1 MPSTIRY
8 EELSTADFLAQ
19 GFDKVIVPV
28 GSCEAHGDHLPFGT
42 DAYVAHDLALA
53 VAARVERTMVLP
65 PTWFGMSHHYRHK
78 PMSVSLSH
86 DTTIAL
92 FRDILRSVIG
102 WGFRKVLAINGH
114 DGNIPCLQVAA
125 QDVKLEHPDAAIA
138 LVDAWWTVGLS
149 LLPKGVWDTHE
160 GYGHGG
166 EAETSI
172 ALAMIPHLTDPTRAR
187 GMVDRKDTLIKEI
200 WNYQELTDEG
210 ATGDGRAATAEKGSQ
225 MKAAI
230 VDYIVS
236 FIERK
241 EREGWVIQR
250 QPA

>member
-8 EELSTADFLAQ
+8 EELNTADFLAQ

-28 GSCEAHGDHLPFGT
+28 GSCEAHGD
-42 DAYVAHDLALA
+42 
-53 VAARVERTMVLP
+53 
-65 PTWFGMSHHYRHK
+65 
-78 PMSVSLSH
+78 
-86 DTTIAL
+86 
-92 FRDILRSVIG
+92 
-102 WGFRKVLAINGH
+102 
-114 DGNIPCLQVAA
+114 
-125 QDVKLEHPDAAIA
+125 
-138 LVDAWWTVGLS
+138 AWWTVGLS
-149 LLPKGVWDTHE
+149 LLPKRMWDAHE

-172 ALAMIPHLTDPTRAR
+172 ALAMIPHLTDPARAR
-187 GMVDRKDTLIKEI
+187 GMVDSKDSLIKEI

-210 ATGDGRAATAEKGSQ
+210 ATGDGRAATPEKGSR

-230 VDYIVS
+230 VDYVVS